1 MRAIIRRNLRTHVD
15 VCISLYKYYLFYT
28 WEVHYCMISM
38 GMLETVQNA
47 VRENIAIVCANMI
60 FLKATDL
67 PVVIDV
73 IFSFKVLQCG

>member
-1 MRAIIRRNLRTHVD
+1 
-15 VCISLYKYYLFYT
+15 
-28 WEVHYCMISM
+28 MISI

-47 VRENIAIVCANMI
+47 VRENTAIVCANMI